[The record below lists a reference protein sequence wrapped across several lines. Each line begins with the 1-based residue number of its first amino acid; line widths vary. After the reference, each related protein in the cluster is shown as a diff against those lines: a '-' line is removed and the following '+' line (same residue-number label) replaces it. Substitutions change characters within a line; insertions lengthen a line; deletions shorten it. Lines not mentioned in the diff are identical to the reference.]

1 LPGPLP
7 DQVIISDWRIGL
19 LNIVLMLVSL
29 LYPII
34 TTVMNKENYQTSE
47 TPVAIPTFW
56 FEASGTAADGASVNF
71 YAEQDLDP
79 NNLPAYCAD
88 AARYDYHYSSSDH
101 SFWNDIDIRCRSW
114 TYGEMTWKEHGMG
127 FVKTFVKEVKATT
140 VDCANFTACAAPALE
155 TQRTSFRRATN
166 AAGTAACTCETQQDW
181 FAVAPTAMSMALT
194 HQILTSDV
202 MGFEADSDTTKA
214 KATAAKKRIQTTV
227 KNAGV
232 GADLKFAEGDVISL
246 SLEDWLAFAGDISL
260 DEVVSLAVAT
270 WRRDVTWWDR
280 STYEN
285 IVERRL
291 QDGRTQSSGRQA
303 VRRGS
308 SPRHDKEDRMSSP
321 DE

>member
-1 LPGPLP
+1 MP